1 MVGRLTDGAL
11 VLGLVALGIA
21 ETWGDAPP
29 GRAAKVAATVGA
41 LLVAVSLW
49 WRRRAP
55 LRVLAAVLAG
65 FGVVWLI
72 ERRTGGVAFAAV
84 VGLLLALYS
93 VGAYAER
100 RLGRRAAYAAL
111 AVLAALLAADAAVG
125 YLRIADAVGTFVFF
139 PVAWLLGDLLRG
151 RQLRLVTLEQRAAD
165 LERDRDRQARA
176 AVAAERARIA
186 REMHDVLAHSTSM
199 IVVHSGAARQV
210 LHTAPDTAE
219 QLLLSIEHT
228 GRDALA
234 ELRRLL
240 GLLPGDD
247 ETGDLAPQPGLAR
260 LASLIG
266 EITAAGVPVELA
278 VRGDPVPLPPG
289 LDLAAYRIAQEAL
302 TNVVK
307 HAGPAHASV
316 TVLYRSSDVELA
328 ISDDGAGPGP
338 ATANP
343 GRGLVGMRERAAL
356 YGGSLTTGPAPGGGY
371 LVQARLP
378 LPAAP

>member
-1 MVGRLTDGAL
+1 MVGRLTDGAV
-11 VLGLVALGIA
+11 VLALAALGIA
-21 ETWGDAPP
+21 ETWGDVPP
-29 GRAAKVAATVGA
+29 GRAAKLTATLGA
-41 LLVAVSLW
+41 LLVAVPLW

-55 LRVLAAVLAG
+55 LLVLAAVVAG

-72 ERRTGGVAFAAV
+72 ERRTGGVSFAAV

-93 VGAYAER
+93 VGAYADR
-100 RLGRRAAYAAL
+100 RLGRRAVLAAL
-111 AVLAALLAADAAVG
+111 AVLAAFLGVDAWAG
-125 YLRIADAVGTFVFF
+125 YLRITDAVGTFVFF

-210 LHTAPDTAE
+210 LRTAPDTAE
-219 QLLLSIEHT
+219 QLLLSIERT

-240 GLLPGDD
+240 GLLPRDNDPGN
-247 ETGDLAPQPGLAR
+247 LAPQPGLGR
-260 LASLIG
+260 LDSLIG
-266 EITAAGVPVELA
+266 EVTAAGVPVELDI
-278 VRGDPVPLPPG
+278 RGEPVPLPPG
-289 LDLAAYRIAQEAL
+289 LDLAVYRIVQEAL

-307 HAGPAHASV
+307 HAGPAHATV
-316 TVLYRSSDVELA
+316 TVHYRSTDMELV
-328 ISDDGAGPGP
+328 ISDDGAEPAG
-338 ATANP
+338 ATADP

-356 YGGSLTTGPAPGGGY
+356 YGGCLTTGPAPGGGY
-371 LVQARLP
+371 QVQARLP
-378 LPAAP
+378 LPEAP